1 VSTQV
6 PVLKAERL
14 SKSYRTRRG
23 ARGGAVVEAVR
34 EVSLDLHAGRIT
46 AVVGES
52 GSGKSTT
59 ARMLLG
65 LERPSGGRILLEG
78 RDIGGRMTPDSV
90 QMIFQDPFASLN
102 PVHTV
107 AHHVERAVALHR
119 SDISR
124 DQRADTVI
132 DLLQRVQLT
141 PPTEIAQRRP
151 HQLSGGQRQRVSIAR
166 ALAATPKVLLA
177 DEPVSMLDVSMRLGI
192 LNLLRDLAGDEN
204 LAVLYITHDIAT
216 ARYFS
221 ETILVM
227 HRGCL
232 VEGGP
237 ADEVTQRSIHPYTRL
252 LMDSAPDPDRL
263 TVRRDDPRSGG
274 SALAVLPG
282 GSTGVVITECARRA
296 NCPHAGVRRSADTV
310 SQLLGGGTIDEET
323 HWAVC
328 TCTPCSSGPEEI
340 EAKNPSKE
348 SSDA

>member
-1 VSTQV
+1 VSTTRD
-6 PVLKAERL
+6 PVLEAERL

-23 ARGGAVVEAVR
+23 ARGAAVVEAVT
-34 EVSLDLHAGRIT
+34 EVSLHLYAGRIT

-59 ARMLLG
+59 ARLLLG

-78 RDIGGRMTPDSV
+78 RDIGGRMTPGAV

-102 PVHTV
+102 PIHTV

-119 SDISR
+119 GDISR
-124 DQRADTVI
+124 DERADAVL
-132 DLLQRVQLT
+132 DLLRRVQLT

-166 ALAATPKVLLA
+166 ALAARPKVLLA

-192 LNLLRDLAGDEN
+192 LNLLRDLARDEH
-204 LAVLYITHDIAT
+204 LAMLYITHDIAT

-221 ETILVM
+221 DTILVM
-227 HRGCL
+227 YRGRF

-263 TVRRDDPRSGG
+263 TARGG
-274 SALAVLPG
+274 APTLAVPPAGSPG
-282 GSTGVVITECARRA
+282 DVVITECVRCTD
-296 NCPHAGVRRSADTV
+296 CPHAGVRRPVDTV
-310 SQLLGGGTIDEET
+310 SHPVQGETVDDST

-328 TCTPCSSGPEEI
+328 SRTSCSSGPEET
-340 EAKNPSKE
+340 EAEHPPKE
-348 SSDA
+348 IPDA